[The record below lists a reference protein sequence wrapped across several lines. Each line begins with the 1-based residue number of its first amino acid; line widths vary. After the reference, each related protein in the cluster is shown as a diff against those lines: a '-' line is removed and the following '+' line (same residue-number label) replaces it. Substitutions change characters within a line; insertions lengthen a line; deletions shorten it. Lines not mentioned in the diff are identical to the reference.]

1 MRALIVVAALAV
13 AGNILSRLVAKRR
26 RQAVMLTEMTAA
38 IKFSLKLGN
47 LYPKLGIAISLVLGL
62 RT

>member
-13 AGNILSRLVAKRR
+13 AGKILSRMVAKRK
-26 RQAVMLTEMTAA
+26 RQAVMLTEMMAA

-47 LYPKLGIAISLVLGL
+47 LYSKLGVAISLVLGL

>member
-13 AGNILSRLVAKRR
+13 AGKILSRMVPKRR
-26 RQAVMLTEMTAA
+26 RQAVMLTEMMAA

-47 LYPKLGIAISLVLGL
+47 LYPKLGIIISLVLGL